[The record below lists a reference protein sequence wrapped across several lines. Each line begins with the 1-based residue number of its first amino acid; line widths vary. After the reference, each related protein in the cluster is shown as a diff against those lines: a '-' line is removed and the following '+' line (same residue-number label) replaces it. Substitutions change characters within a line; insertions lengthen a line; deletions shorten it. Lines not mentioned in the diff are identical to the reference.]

1 MGQPPG
7 GALRSAAGARVGI
20 FLAAQAFTVIL
31 AERAAYNNCV
41 RLARRSRR
49 FVRFFHV
56 EFVMKKHHHSS
67 VVQRQ
72 RDGRRRSQ
80 RFVRRVLPFVA
91 SLFLATPLAGPLL
104 KSSAHAPATTGPT
117 LTKVKVKVKSKTA
130 LSPLARFDATLR
142 ETYDRLGAE
151 QQGLR
156 FEVFQKAM
164 TGYLNLRETG
174 HLAANQQHLT
184 VVDFDLPSTEKRLW
198 VLDLANDK
206 IVFHTLVAH
215 GHNSGENGASQF
227 SNTNESNMSSLGF
240 YVTGHEY
247 EGKHG
252 HSLRLQGLDEGFNTN
267 AFARSIVMHGADY
280 VSDAFIKQTGR
291 LGRSLGCPALPL
303 DQYAQIIDQVKGG
316 SCLFL
321 NKSNS
326 GYTSKYLNQEVAL
339 AALSMK
345 RISNS

>member
-1 MGQPPG
+1 VAKVFQ
-7 GALRSAAGARVGI
+7 
-20 FLAAQAFTVIL
+20 
-31 AERAAYNNCV
+31 
-41 RLARRSRR
+41 
-49 FVRFFHV
+49 RFFHV

-80 RFVRRVLPFVA
+80 RLMRRVLPFVA

-104 KSSAHAPATTGPT
+104 KSSAHLPAPSTMHR
-117 LTKVKVKVKSKTA
+117 TA
-130 LSPLARFDATLR
+130 AVAASPLARFDATLR

-174 HLAANQQHLT
+174 HLAASQQHLT

-252 HSLRLQGLDEGFNTN
+252 HSLRLQGVDEGFNTN

-280 VSDAFIKQTGR
+280 VSESFIKQTGR

-321 NKSNS
+321 NKSNA
-326 GYTSKYLNQEVAL
+326 GYTSKYLNQNVAL
-339 AALSMK
+339 AALSLK
-345 RISNS
+345 PANNS

>member
-1 MGQPPG
+1 M
-7 GALRSAAGARVGI
+7 
-20 FLAAQAFTVIL
+20 
-31 AERAAYNNCV
+31 
-41 RLARRSRR
+41 
-49 FVRFFHV
+49 
-56 EFVMKKHHHSS
+56 KHHHSS

-72 RDGRRRSQ
+72 RDSRRRSQ
-80 RFVRRVLPFVA
+80 RLVRRVLPFVA

-104 KSSAHAPATTGPT
+104 KSSAHVPT
-117 LTKVKVKVKSKTA
+117 VAALPPGKVKIKIKTKSA
-130 LSPLARFDATLR
+130 VSSLERFDATLH
-142 ETYDRLGAE
+142 ETYARLGAE

-174 HLAANQQHLT
+174 HLAATQQHLT

-198 VLDLANDK
+198 VLDLNNNK
-206 IVFHTLVAH
+206 ILFHTLVAH
-215 GHNSGENGASQF
+215 GHNSGEKGADQF
-227 SNTNESNMSSLGF
+227 SNTDQSNMSSLGF
-240 YVTGHEY
+240 YVTGQEY

-280 VSDAFIKQTGR
+280 VSESFIKQTGR

-303 DQYAQIIDQVKGG
+303 DQYSQIIDQVKGG

-321 NKSNS
+321 NKSNA
-326 GYTSKYLNQEVAL
+326 GYTSKYLNQNVAL
-339 AALSMK
+339 AALLLK
-345 RISNS
+345 PARNS

>member
-1 MGQPPG
+1 
-7 GALRSAAGARVGI
+7 
-20 FLAAQAFTVIL
+20 
-31 AERAAYNNCV
+31 
-41 RLARRSRR
+41 
-49 FVRFFHV
+49 
-56 EFVMKKHHHSS
+56 MKKHHSS

-80 RFVRRVLPFVA
+80 RMMRRVLPFVA
-91 SLFLATPLAGPLL
+91 SLFLATPLAGPLM
-104 KSSAHAPATTGPT
+104 KSSAHSPAATTAA
-117 LTKVKVKVKSKTA
+117 KAKAAVA

-156 FEVFQKAM
+156 FDVFEKAM

-174 HLAANQQHLT
+174 HLAASQQHLT

-198 VLDLANDK
+198 VLDLATDK
-206 IVFHTLVAH
+206 ILFHTLVAH
-215 GHNSGENGASQF
+215 GHNSGENGAQQF

-240 YVTGHEY
+240 YVTGQEY

-252 HSLRLQGLDEGFNTN
+252 HSLRLRGVDEGFNTN
-267 AFARSIVMHGADY
+267 AFARAIVMHGADY
-280 VSDAFIKQTGR
+280 VSEQFIKQNGR

-303 DQYAQIIDQVKGG
+303 DQYSQIIDAVQGG

-321 NKSNS
+321 SKSNA
-326 GYTSKYLNQEVAL
+326 GYTSKYLNQDIAL
-339 AALSMK
+339 AALSLK
-345 RISNS
+345 PATNS

>member
-1 MGQPPG
+1 M
-7 GALRSAAGARVGI
+7 
-20 FLAAQAFTVIL
+20 
-31 AERAAYNNCV
+31 
-41 RLARRSRR
+41 
-49 FVRFFHV
+49 
-56 EFVMKKHHHSS
+56 
-67 VVQRQ
+67 
-72 RDGRRRSQ
+72 
-80 RFVRRVLPFVA
+80 RRVLPFVA

-104 KSSAHAPATTGPT
+104 KSSAHAPTHLAAAPKAVAAT
-117 LTKVKVKVKSKTA
+117 
-130 LSPLARFDATLR
+130 PLARFDATLR
-142 ETYDRLGAE
+142 ETYNRLGAE

-174 HLAANQQHLT
+174 HLAADQQHLT

-240 YVTGHEY
+240 YVTGSEY

-280 VSDAFIKQTGR
+280 VSESFIKQNGR

-303 DQYAQIIDQVKGG
+303 DQYAQIIDAVQGG

-321 NKSNS
+321 NKSDA
-326 GYTSKYLNQEVAL
+326 GYTSKYLNQDIAL
-339 AALSMK
+339 AALSLK
-345 RISNS
+345 PASNS

>member
-1 MGQPPG
+1 VADVFQ
-7 GALRSAAGARVGI
+7 
-20 FLAAQAFTVIL
+20 
-31 AERAAYNNCV
+31 
-41 RLARRSRR
+41 
-49 FVRFFHV
+49 RFFHV
-56 EFVMKKHHHSS
+56 EFVMQKHHHSS

-72 RDGRRRSQ
+72 REGRRRSQ
-80 RFVRRVLPFVA
+80 RLVRRVLPFVA

-104 KSSAHAPATTGPT
+104 KSSAHVPAVTVAAR
-117 LTKVKVKVKSKTA
+117 KVVAIT
-130 LSPLARFDATLR
+130 PLARFDATLR
-142 ETYDRLGAE
+142 ETYDHLGAE

-174 HLAANQQHLT
+174 HLSTAQQHLT

-198 VLDLANDK
+198 VLDLASNK
-206 IVFHTLVAH
+206 ILFHTLVAH

-252 HSLRLQGLDEGFNTN
+252 HSLRLQGVDEGFNTN
-267 AFARSIVMHGADY
+267 AFTRSIVMHGADY
-280 VSDAFIKQTGR
+280 VSESFIKQNGR

-321 NKSNS
+321 NKSNA
-326 GYTSKYLNQEVAL
+326 GYTSKYLNQNIAL
-339 AALSMK
+339 AALSLK
-345 RISNS
+345 PANNS